1 MHVHASDHSSR
12 FADRAAKMLERVE
25 HRPALSRGD
34 REAAYRLR
42 YDAYLRQ
49 NLLNPRIDAIL
60 YDEVYDESPNSLTTL
75 TYI

>member
-25 HRPALSRGD
+25 HRPALCQAD

-49 NLLNPRIDAIL
+49 NLLNAAR
-60 YDEVYDESPNSLTTL
+60 
-75 TYI
+75 